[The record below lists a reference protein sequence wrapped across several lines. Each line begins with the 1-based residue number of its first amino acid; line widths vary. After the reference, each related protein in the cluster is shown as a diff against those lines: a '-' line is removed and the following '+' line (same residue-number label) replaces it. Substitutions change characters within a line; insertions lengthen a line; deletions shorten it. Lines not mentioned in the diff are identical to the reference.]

1 MPEALSIQ
9 CLLSARLGP
18 PRLFDGETE
27 AGLGLPGWMLLLG
40 SVVAIVVVVLAFR
53 TIRDRAF
60 GGERAA
66 FLMLS
71 RRFGLRKAE
80 RKAVER
86 LAAREGVEAV
96 GLLICES
103 AFVRA
108 STGQSGTNPTIVEAK
123 PILLTNAEINELG
136 RVAER
141 LFGFGAMD
149 RLEQHTRQHEEEH
162 SDGDDERPS
171 RWVA

>member
-1 MPEALSIQ
+1 MLEAVGVQLVLAS
-9 CLLSARLGP
+9 RLGP
-18 PRLFDGETE
+18 PRLFDGEMD
-27 AGLGLPGWMLLLG
+27 AGSGPPGWMLLLG
-40 SVVAIVVVVLAFR
+40 SVVGLVVLMLAFR
-53 TIRDRAF
+53 TVRERAL
-60 GGERAA
+60 GSERAA
-66 FLMLS
+66 FLLLS

-86 LAAREGVEAV
+86 LAARERVEAV

-103 AFVRA
+103 AFLRA
-108 STGQSGTNPTIVEAK
+108 STGQSVSKSAVVEVK

-149 RLEQHTRQHEEEH
+149 RLEQHAARNEEEH
-162 SDGDDERPS
+162 SNGDDERPS